1 MTYPTYAYESCDVT
15 IETSRTFNGKWR
27 WFATIENKTTGNVEE
42 VVLPIQY
49 ETEEEAFD
57 DANVRAQ
64 QRIDYSLR

>member
-15 IETSRTFNGKWR
+15 IETSRAFNGKWR
-27 WFATIENKTTGNVEE
+27 WSATIENKMTGNVEE

-57 DANVRAQ
+57 DAHMRAQ
-64 QRIDYSLR
+64 LRIDCALR

>member
-15 IETSRTFNGKWR
+15 IETTRAFNGKWR
-27 WFATIENKTTGNVEE
+27 WSATIENRTTGNVEE

-57 DANVRAQ
+57 DACMKAQ
-64 QRIDYSLR
+64 HQIDYSLR